1 MPIYSIVYCI
11 TAGEPASING
21 LKRLMLCL
29 GSIIV
34 AGKMEVSNVYKTFLD
49 LLL

>member
-1 MPIYSIVYCI
+1 MPIYSVIYCI
-11 TAGEPASING
+11 IAGESAGTNG

-29 GSIIV
+29 MSIIV
-34 AGKMEVSNVYKTFLD
+34 AGKTKASDLHKTFLD